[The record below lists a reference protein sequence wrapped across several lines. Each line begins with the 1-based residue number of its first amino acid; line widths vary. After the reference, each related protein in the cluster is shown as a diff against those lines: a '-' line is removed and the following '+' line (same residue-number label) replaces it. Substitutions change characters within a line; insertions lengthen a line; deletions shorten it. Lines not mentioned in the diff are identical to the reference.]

1 MRESKCPVTGYTSMG
16 AVGGVYTNKDWWP
29 NQLNLKILSENSEL
43 SNPMSKGFDYA
54 KEFKKLNLKEV
65 KKDLFANLL
74 KTILFFSYYYVFYSS
89 VFTPPKRLSLS
100 LYFTIAFFNSSL
112 LKSGHKTSVK

>member
-1 MRESKCPVTGYTSMG
+1 MRESKCPVIGYTSMG

-74 KTILFFSYYYVFYSS
+74 KTIFVFLLPLCIYTIILFFCLNSAETSVSFIIFY
-89 VFTPPKRLSLS
+89 
-100 LYFTIAFFNSSL
+100 NSL
-112 LKSGHKTSVK
+112 L